1 MKIATGRE
9 MKRIDEITINE
20 YGVDSRILM
29 ERAGISVVLTLEEEI
44 GNLSEHRFLV
54 LCGGGNNGGD
64 GFVVARNLLDVA
76 EDVLVVFLGKKRTP
90 DCDYNYNL
98 YLKFGGKILKRF
110 DVSLLKEYDVVVDA
124 IFGTGLKGEVTG
136 EYARVIDFVNDSN
149 AYVVSVDIPSGVDAD
164 TGKVLGTAVKANLT
178 VTFGTPKVGH
188 LLFPGRGYTGKL
200 KVAHIGHPRSL
211 LKSLKRHVIT
221 KDMVRSLLPNRPRDS
236 HKGTYGKVLI
246 IAGSKMYSGAPVLSG
261 MGALKVGAGLVTLMV
276 PFPQN
281 LVATSNFPELISI
294 PVETKD
300 GFFSIDNVEEC
311 LKMAEKAD
319 VVAIGPGLGNN
330 DNTRKFVNE
339 FLKRLEKPVVVD
351 ADGLNVLDVSI
362 LSGRS
367 QPTVITPHPGEMAR
381 LLSRTIEEVKYNYS
395 FAEEFAKR
403 HRCVLVLKSATTI
416 VTDGEN
422 TFFNIMG
429 NTGLSKGGSGDV
441 LTGMISGFMAQK
453 LASLE
458 ASALAVYLHGL
469 AAEIFDGDERG
480 FTASELLKLIPKAIR
495 GLEE

>member
-1 MKIATGRE
+1 M
-9 MKRIDEITINE
+9 
-20 YGVDSRILM
+20 
-29 ERAGISVVLTLEEEI
+29 
-44 GNLSEHRFLV
+44 
-54 LCGGGNNGGD
+54 
-64 GFVVARNLLDVA
+64 
-76 EDVLVVFLGKKRTP
+76 
-90 DCDYNYNL
+90 
-98 YLKFGGKILKRF
+98 
-110 DVSLLKEYDVVVDA
+110 
-124 IFGTGLKGEVTG
+124 
-136 EYARVIDFVNDSN
+136 
-149 AYVVSVDIPSGVDAD
+149 
-164 TGKVLGTAVKANLT
+164 
-178 VTFGTPKVGH
+178 
-188 LLFPGRGYTGKL
+188 
-200 KVAHIGHPRSL
+200 
-211 LKSLKRHVIT
+211 
-221 KDMVRSLLPNRPRDS
+221 
-236 HKGTYGKVLI
+236 
-246 IAGSKMYSGAPVLSG
+246 
-261 MGALKVGAGLVTLMV
+261 
-276 PFPQN
+276 
-281 LVATSNFPELISI
+281 
-294 PVETKD
+294 ETKN